1 MEVQTQTLLP
11 YYNAQSLLLLP
22 SWKMSHL
29 PLLVEV
35 HFFLEM
41 SNIVLIIG
49 VLVDVV
55 AMLPTMARAFFF
67 SNLYYTWVAMNYDHV
82 YNWHN
87 EWGNGPTWF
96 QNQALECDHVR

>member
-1 MEVQTQTLLP
+1 
-11 YYNAQSLLLLP
+11 
-22 SWKMSHL
+22 MSHL

-67 SNLYYTWVAMNYDHV
+67 SNLYYT
-82 YNWHN
+82 
-87 EWGNGPTWF
+87 
-96 QNQALECDHVR
+96 